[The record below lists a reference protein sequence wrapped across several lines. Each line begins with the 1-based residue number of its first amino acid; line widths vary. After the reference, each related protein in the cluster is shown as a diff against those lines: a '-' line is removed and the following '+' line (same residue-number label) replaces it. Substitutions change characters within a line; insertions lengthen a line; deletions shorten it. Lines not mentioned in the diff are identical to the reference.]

1 MHMRRITSILSILC
15 IAISAGCQSTN
26 GPADGRIS
34 VVCTTSII
42 ADAVKRIGGD
52 RVRVECLMGPGI
64 DPHRYTATPGDI
76 RKLADASIVFH
87 HGLHLEGKLGD
98 VLEKP
103 RAGQRSVVV
112 TSELKE
118 SRLLAGDGGDGP
130 HDPHVWFD
138 PRLWVD
144 CLPPIAS
151 ALADVDPEHQAQ
163 YESAAKAY
171 REEILKVD
179 GELLEL
185 VQSLP
190 PARRKLVTSH
200 DAFRY
205 FGARYGIE
213 VHGLLGISTGSEA
226 STKDVGQLAEFLAT
240 NKVPAI
246 FGETSVPSKGLK
258 AVIDSCQKKHGH
270 AVRLVGGDDALYSD
284 ALGEP
289 GSPGAT
295 YLGMIRHNATVIVD
309 ALKGRP

>member
-1 MHMRRITSILSILC
+1 MIRSTLFLCAVCSIFLI
-15 IAISAGCQSTN
+15 GCQSAN
-26 GPADGRIS
+26 GPSDGRIP
-34 VVCTTSII
+34 VVCTTSLI

-76 RKLADASIVFH
+76 RKLSDARIVFQ

-103 RAGQRSVVV
+103 RPGQRSLVI
-112 TSELKE
+112 TRDLTE
-118 SRLLAGDGGDGP
+118 SRLLPGDGGDGP

-138 PRLWVD
+138 PRLWAD
-144 CLPPIAS
+144 CLPPIVA
-151 ALADVDPEHQAQ
+151 ALSETDPEGKNDF
-163 YESAAKAY
+163 ENAAKAY
-171 REEILKVD
+171 REEILAVD
-179 GELLEL
+179 RELESL

-190 PARRKLVTSH
+190 AERRKLVTSH

-226 STKDVGQLAEFLAT
+226 STRDVGQLAAFLAT
-240 NKVPAI
+240 NKVPVI

-258 AVIDSCQKKHGH
+258 AVIDSCEKKHGH
-270 AVRLVGGDDALYSD
+270 SVRLIGGDDALYSD

-289 GSPGAT
+289 DSPGAT
-295 YLGMIRHNATVIVD
+295 YLGMIRHNTNIIVD
-309 ALKGRP
+309 ALKSRP